1 MNPLIACL
9 LSAFFIAQSLP
20 AFASYIDRVVAY
32 VNNTAITLSEF
43 KEQRA
48 RTPLNVDNASLLNLM
63 INNTLIVLEASKMR
77 LEASSTEELINIY
90 LDLKIRKSVDIK
102 DSQVEEFFKEQRE
115 HFKNTDFQSVQKDIS
130 HYLAEKE
137 LNELLKKHL
146 EELKANADVKV
157 LLVP

>member
-1 MNPLIACL
+1 MKTFIASL
-9 LSAFFIAQSLP
+9 FGAFFITLSLP

-43 KEQRA
+43 KEQRT
-48 RTPLNVDNASLLNLM
+48 RTPLSVDNASLLNLM
-63 INNTLIVLEASKMR
+63 INNTLIVLEAHKMR
-77 LEASSTEELINIY
+77 LEASSTEELISIY
-90 LDLKIRKSVDIK
+90 LDLKIRKSIDIK

-115 HFKNTDFQSVQKDIS
+115 HFKNTDLQTVQKDIS
-130 HYLAEKE
+130 QYLAEKE

-146 EELKANADVKV
+146 EELKANADIKV